1 VRLIHRALENL
12 RRQDW
17 TAIAVELVVVVLG
30 VFIGVQASNWN
41 AELETNQKAK
51 EFTERLKSDL
61 REEAWAYEM
70 QVSYFSQVRDN
81 AVRAADAL
89 EGYAPLDDE
98 ALLVAA
104 YRATQ
109 YNSNV
114 RRRATYDELTST
126 GEIGLVRDAALREL
140 AMRTFT
146 SEMFTEVVTKAQ
158 TSRYRT
164 RFRETIPHD
173 VQRTLAATC
182 GDRLTPVGDY
192 AAIVHALDY
201 PCSTGLPAAAIAK
214 SAAIVRNDPELLAVL
229 RLRIADLE
237 TDLANLTVFYRD
249 DLRAPLQRLAKE
261 SP

>member
-1 VRLIHRALENL
+1 MRLIRRALESL

-17 TAIAVELVVVVLG
+17 TAVAVELVVVVVG

-41 AELETNQKAK
+41 AELETSAKARD
-51 EFTERLKSDL
+51 FTERLKSDL

-70 QVSYFSQVRDN
+70 QVGYYSQVHDS

-89 EGYAPLDDE
+89 EGYAPLSDE
-98 ALLVAA
+98 ALLIAA

-109 YNSNV
+109 YNGNV

-126 GEIGLVRDAALREL
+126 GEIGLIRDAALREL

-146 SEMFTEVVTKAQ
+146 SEMFTEVVTKARN
-158 TSRYRT
+158 SRYRT
-164 RFRETIPHD
+164 RFRMVVPHD
-173 VQRTLAATC
+173 VQHTLAATC
-182 GDRLTPVGDY
+182 GDHLTPVGDY
-192 AAIVHALDY
+192 AAVVHALDY
-201 PCSTGLPAAAIAK
+201 PCSTGLSAAAIAK
-214 SAAIVRNDPELLAVL
+214 SAAIVRDDPELHALL

-249 DLRAPLQRLAKE
+249 DLRTPLQKLAKE